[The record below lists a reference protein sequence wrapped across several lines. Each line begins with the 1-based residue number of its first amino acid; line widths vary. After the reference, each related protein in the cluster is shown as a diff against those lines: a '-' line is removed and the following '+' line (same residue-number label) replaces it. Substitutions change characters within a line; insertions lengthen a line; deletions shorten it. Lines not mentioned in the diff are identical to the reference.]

1 MTISE
6 VEKYIHSEIRKYLL
20 FHNEIMQLV
29 SIIIPCYNE
38 QKRIRSLL
46 GAIYAQTYP
55 RNSIEVIIADGN
67 STDNTRAI
75 IEGFALTCP
84 DLKILLVDN
93 PRRTIP
99 SGLNLGIRASH
110 GDIIIRIDAHS
121 QPYPDY
127 VERCVD
133 ALVSGLA
140 ENVGG
145 VWEIQPG
152 DTTWMAQSIA
162 RASSLPIAVGDA
174 MYRYATKPAY
184 VETVPFG
191 AFKREMLALVGFYDE
206 TLLANEDYE
215 FNSRILQSGGRIWL
229 DPKIRSQYFARSTLM
244 ELSRQYWRYGFWK
257 WKMLRRYPKTLRWR
271 QALPPL
277 FVLSLLIAIGAAI
290 IHHPFWIIPS
300 GEFILY
306 YLILMVF
313 GLQTSMNDRNWKL
326 ILGIPPAITTM
337 HFSWGLGLLWSII
350 KGNSI
355 IRTDKKN

>member
-1 MTISE
+1 
-6 VEKYIHSEIRKYLL
+6 
-20 FHNEIMQLV
+20 MQLV

-38 QKRIRSLL
+38 QKRIHTLL
-46 GAIYAQTYP
+46 AAIYAQTYP
-55 RNSIEVIIADGN
+55 RDSIEVVIADGN

-75 IEGFALTCP
+75 IEGFTLTCP
-84 DLKILLVDN
+84 DLSIHLIDN
-93 PRRTIP
+93 PKRTIP
-99 SGLNLGIRASH
+99 SGLNKGIKASH

-152 DTTWMAQSIA
+152 DQTWMAHSIA
-162 RASSLPIAVGDA
+162 RAAALPIAVGDA
-174 MYRYATKPAY
+174 MYRHATKPAY

-206 TLLANEDYE
+206 TLLTNEDYE

-229 DPKIRSQYFARSTLM
+229 DPKIRSQYFARSTLA
-244 ELSRQYWRYGFWK
+244 ELSMQYWRYGFWK

-277 FVLSLLIAIGAAI
+277 FVLSLLLTIVAAI
-290 IHHPFWIIPS
+290 FYHQLWIIPL
-300 GEFILY
+300 GELIIY
-306 YLILMVF
+306 YLILMVVSF
-313 GLQTSMNDRNWKL
+313 QTSLQKKNWKL
-326 ILGIPPAITTM
+326 FFGIPPAIITM

-350 KGNSI
+350 KSNSSI
-355 IRTDKKN
+355 STDPKN